1 MARYTDRNGARVFD
15 IRTGDQISC
24 AASFLDGIYGPD
36 FHYTATY
43 LHVESAVHN
52 ATEYGC
58 ADLELSNNR
67 SEVTIVT
74 VPGSTLLQEIV

>member
-1 MARYTDRNGARVFD
+1 MTRYTDRNGAIVFS
-15 IRTGDQISC
+15 IKAGDQISPS
-24 AASFLDGIYGPD
+24 ASFLDGVYGPD

-43 LHVESAVHN
+43 LYVESATHN

-67 SEVTIVT
+67 GEVTIVT
-74 VPGSTLLQEIV
+74 VPGSTLIQEIV